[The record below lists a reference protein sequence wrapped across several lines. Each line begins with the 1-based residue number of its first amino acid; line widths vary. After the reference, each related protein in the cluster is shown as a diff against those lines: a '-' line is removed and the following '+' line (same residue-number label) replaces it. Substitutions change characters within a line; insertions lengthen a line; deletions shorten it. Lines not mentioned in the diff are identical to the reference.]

1 MTLETHVRHL
11 LESSRQSQAAIDAHG
26 FLRALERFADRSPEG
41 AVAIASLAGD
51 AHRLDPGDYP
61 GFKAGPRGCVVIEPR
76 R

>member
-11 LESSRQSQAAIDAHG
+11 LESSRQGTAAVDARG

-41 AVAIASLAGD
+41 CVEVASLAGD
-51 AHRLDPGDYP
+51 AHRLDGGPYP
-61 GFKAGPRGCVVIEPR
+61 GFTASPRGCVVIEPR